1 MKKSLSF
8 LLVFI
13 MVLAVIAACAPAEPE
28 VVVETVVVEKEVEKV
43 VTEVVEVEKEV
54 VKEVEKVVTQVVE
67 VEKEVEKIVT
77 QEVEKEVVVTPT
89 PRPAARGG
97 LMTAG
102 FDVGPGGFPERFD
115 AWNSTAGYY
124 FTEMYLSK
132 LVHYCDVT
140 LTEIC
145 GDLAESWE
153 ISEDGLEMTFKLREG
168 VTWHD
173 GEPFTADD
181 VKFTLDMIATPAV
194 ASRYRTT
201 LNTVVGHKDLEDGNA
216 TELAGV
222 EVVDDYTIKITHSSP
237 NAAFLDTLS
246 FLFIMPRHAMQEIP
260 VEEVANNPWWQ
271 TSPVGTG
278 PFKWVKYETGQYVEL
293 ERFEDYWR
301 GAPLLDRLVNR
312 YFPEPGT
319 AVLALEAGEID
330 FTYVT
335 ADEMFRLKENP
346 AIEIIPGPSWV
357 LLSITL
363 NKSLPTFA
371 DPRVRQ
377 AFMYAIDRQTIVDTL
392 WQGTAEVVNCN
403 YRLDQYVPDD
413 INPYEYDPEKAKALL
428 DEAGFDYSQEFELL
442 TYYNDQ
448 LSMDI
453 LAAIQQYMADVGVK
467 ITPRPV
473 DVPTFVAEYYT
484 EDPKWTMW
492 YGGSGNGPDPDV
504 HYNSYHSA
512 AAWPAGS
519 NAHFY
524 SNPEVDAAF
533 DAGRAEMD
541 PAERVKD
548 YQEVCR
554 LLNADAASAYMF
566 ESVRYG
572 ATTGHIG
579 NFVYTPS
586 PGSGRFYNAAETWYV
601 ER

>member
-1 MKKSLSF
+1 
-8 LLVFI
+8 

-28 VVVETVVVEKEVEKV
+28 TIVETVVVEKEVEKIVTEVVEVEKEVEKIVTEVVEVEKEVEKV
-43 VTEVVEVEKEV
+43 VTEVV
-54 VKEVEKVVTQVVE
+54 
-67 VEKEVEKIVT
+67 
-77 QEVEKEVVVTPT
+77 EVEKEVVVTPT

-194 ASRYRTT
+194 ASRYRAT
-201 LNTVVGHKDLEDGNA
+201 LSTVSGHQDLQDGNA
-216 TELAGV
+216 TELTGV
-222 EVVDDYTIKITHSSP
+222 EVVDDYTIKITHDTP

-246 FLFIMPRHAMQEIP
+246 FLFIMPRHAMEDIP
-260 VEEVANNPWWQ
+260 VEEIANNPWWQ
-271 TSPVGTG
+271 TNPVGTG

-335 ADEMFRLKENP
+335 ADEMFRLQENP

-357 LLSITL
+357 MLSITL
-363 NKSLPTFA
+363 NKSLPGFD

-377 AFMYAIDRQTIVDTL
+377 AFMYAIDRQTIIDTL

-453 LAAIQQYMADVGVK
+453 LAAIQQYMADVGVT

-484 EDPKWTMW
+484 EDPQWTMW

-504 HYNSYHSA
+504 HYNSYHSE

-533 DAGRAEMD
+533 EAGRAEMD
-541 PAERVKD
+541 PAERIKA

-554 LLNADAASAYMF
+554 LLNEDAASAYMF
-566 ESVRYG
+566 ESIRYG
-572 ATTGHIG
+572 ATTGRIG